1 MKTISIKE
9 KQNKAFDALKDILS
23 LKNVMQTPKVTKI
36 DINVGIG
43 SLKDKTK
50 IEMIQ
55 DRIVKIAGQKPS
67 LKGAKKSIAAFKV
80 REGDPVGL
88 HVTLRGQRMFDF
100 LDKLVYVAFPRTKDF
115 RGISTNGIDQ
125 MGNYS
130 IGIKENTIFPETS
143 DEELRN
149 VFGLAIVVG
158 TNAKTKARAKALLT
172 YLGFPFKKVEET
184 KKKK

>member
-9 KQNKAFDALKDILS
+9 KQNKAFGALKEILG

-55 DRIVKIAGQKPS
+55 DRITKIAGQKPS

-143 DEELRN
+143 DEELKN
-149 VFGLAIVVG
+149 VFGLAVVVG
-158 TNAKTKARAKALLT
+158 TNAKTKDRAKALLT
-172 YLGFPFKKVEET
+172 YLGFPLKKVEET

>member
-9 KQNKAFDALKDILS
+9 KQNKAFDALKETLG

-36 DINVGIG
+36 NINVGIG
-43 SLKDKTK
+43 SLKDKSK
-50 IEMIQ
+50 IELIQ
-55 DRIVKIAGQKPS
+55 DRVMKIAGQKAS

-100 LDKLVYVAFPRTKDF
+100 LDKLVNVAFPRTKDF
-115 RGISTNGIDQ
+115 RGISTSGIDQ

-130 IGIKENTIFPETS
+130 IGIKESSIFPEVS
-143 DEELRN
+143 DEELKN
-149 VFGLAIVVG
+149 VFGLSIVIG

-172 YLGFPFKKVEET
+172 YLGFPFKKEEET
-184 KKKK
+184 KKEK

>member
-1 MKTISIKE
+1 MNTISIKE
-9 KQNKAFDALKDILS
+9 KQSKAFESLKDVLG
-23 LKNVMQTPKVTKI
+23 LKNTMQTPKVTKI

-55 DRIVKIAGQKPS
+55 DRITKIAGQKPS

-88 HVTLRGQRMFDF
+88 HVTLRGKRMFDF
-100 LDKLVYVAFPRTKDF
+100 LDKLVFVAFPRTKDF
-115 RGISTNGIDQ
+115 RGISSNGIDE
-125 MGNYS
+125 MGNYTL
-130 IGIKENTIFPETS
+130 GIKENTIFPETS
-143 DEELRN
+143 DDELKN
-149 VFGLAIVVG
+149 VFGFSVVIG
-158 TNAKTKARAKALLT
+158 TNAKTKETAKALFT
-172 YLGFPFKKVEET
+172 YLGFPFKKTEET

>member
-67 LKGAKKSIAAFKV
+67 LKGAKKSIAA
-80 REGDPVGL
+80 
-88 HVTLRGQRMFDF
+88 LRDS
-100 LDKLVYVAFPRTKDF
+100 AP
-115 RGISTNGIDQ
+115 NGI
-125 MGNYS
+125 
-130 IGIKENTIFPETS
+130 
-143 DEELRN
+143 RN
-149 VFGLAIVVG
+149 MMLS
-158 TNAKTKARAKALLT
+158 L
-172 YLGFPFKKVEET
+172 P
-184 KKKK
+184 

>member
-9 KQNKAFDALKDILS
+9 KQNKAYSALKETLG

-143 DEELRN
+143 DEELKN
-149 VFGLAIVVG
+149 VFGLAVVIG
-158 TNAKTKARAKALLT
+158 TNAKTKEKAKALLT